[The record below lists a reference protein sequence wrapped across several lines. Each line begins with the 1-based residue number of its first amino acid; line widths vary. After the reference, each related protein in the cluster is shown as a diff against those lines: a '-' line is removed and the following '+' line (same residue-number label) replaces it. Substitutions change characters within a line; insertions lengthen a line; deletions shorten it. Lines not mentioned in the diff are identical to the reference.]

1 MRFGRNKGKMVL
13 HSRSAD
19 KDSSKQSKKHK
30 PEALNLSMS
39 SSDMRDGASSV
50 KYGELIVLGYN
61 GSLPSGNR
69 GRRRS
74 QFALFERPLAN
85 GVKPVSQNLYDSPKS
100 AQAVKS
106 TKQHSVS
113 YTLSRNQTVV
123 VEYASDSETDMF
135 QMGRSTEPVIE
146 FVVMDTVP
154 GASTAEEC
162 QVTES
167 TISRFACRIVVDREP
182 PHLAR
187 IYAAGFD
194 TRNNIFLGEKACK
207 WKTDDDSGMDG
218 LTTNGV
224 LIMRPKGGFNPEAR
238 PGVWREVSVCGK
250 VYSLREIR
258 SSPQRGKLIESE
270 NNILED
276 GTLVDLCGATLLWRS
291 ATGLLR
297 TPTQKHLEVL
307 RQEINASRPQCPVG
321 LMTLVLPSRSRGG
334 GDVDEKQPYVYLKCG
349 HVHGY
354 HSWGVRQSSKE
365 DSERTCPLC
374 REIGPYVP
382 LVMGNEASFYV
393 DSGPPSHAFYPCGHV
408 CTEKTVRFWS
418 QVPLPHG
425 THGFQATCPFCA
437 TPLAGEQGFVKLLFQ
452 QSDD

>member
-1 MRFGRNKGKMVL
+1 MPLSTEKET
-13 HSRSAD
+13 
-19 KDSSKQSKKHK
+19 SKQPKKHK
-30 PEALNLSMS
+30 PEGVNMNMS
-39 SSDMRDGASSV
+39 GSDSDSSSSV

-74 QFALFERPLAN
+74 QFALFKRMTSN
-85 GVKPVSQNLYDSPKS
+85 GVKPVSQQTYDSPKA
-100 AQAVKS
+100 AQAVTS

-123 VEYASDSETDMF
+123 VEYTSDQNTDMF
-135 QMGRSTEPVIE
+135 QIGRSTEPVID

-154 GASTAEEC
+154 GASSAEDC

-167 TISRFACRIVVDREP
+167 TISRFACRIIVDREP

-187 IYAAGFD
+187 LYAAGFD

-207 WKTDDDSGMDG
+207 WKTDDESGMDG

-224 LIMRPKGGFNPEAR
+224 LIMRPKGGFTPEAR
-238 PGVWREVSVCGK
+238 PSVWREISVCGH
-250 VYSLREIR
+250 VFSLREIR
-258 SSPQRGKLIESE
+258 SSPQKGKMIEAE

-276 GTLVDLCGATLLWRS
+276 GTLIDLCGATLLWRS

-297 TPTQKHLEVL
+297 TPTQKHLDQL
-307 RQEINASRPQCPVG
+307 RQDINASRPQCPVG
-321 LMTLVLPSRSRGG
+321 LMTLVLPSRSRGA
-334 GDVDEKQPYVYLKCG
+334 DLDEKQPYVYLKCG

-354 HSWGVRQSSKE
+354 HRWGRRDSAKEKE
-365 DSERTCPLC
+365 DLERTCPLC
-374 REIGPYVP
+374 REVGPYVP
-382 LVMGNEASFYV
+382 MVMGNEPSFYV
-393 DSGPPSHAFYPCGHV
+393 DSGPPSHAFCPCGHV
-408 CTEKTVRFWS
+408 CSEKTVRFWS

-437 TPLAGEQGFVKLLFQ
+437 TPLAGDQGFVKLIFQ
-452 QSDD
+452 QSE

>member
-1 MRFGRNKGKMVL
+1 MPL
-13 HSRSAD
+13 STE
-19 KDSSKQSKKHK
+19 KDEIKLKKHK
-30 PEALNLSMS
+30 PEALNLNMS
-39 SSDMRDGASSV
+39 LSGSHEREPSSI

-61 GSLPSGNR
+61 GCLPCGNR

-74 QFALFERPLAN
+74 LFALFKRPTSN
-85 GVKPVSQNLYDSPKS
+85 GVKPVAQHTYESPKS
-100 AQAVKS
+100 AQAVRS
-106 TKQHSVS
+106 TKQHSIS

-123 VEYASDSETDMF
+123 VEYASDPDTDMF
-135 QMGRSTEPVIE
+135 QIGRSTDPVID

-154 GASTAEEC
+154 GALTSEDC

-167 TISRFACRIVVDREP
+167 TISRFACRIVVDRDP
-182 PHLAR
+182 PYLSR

-207 WKTDDDSGMDG
+207 WKTETQGGIDS

-224 LIMRPKGGFNPEAR
+224 LIMRPKGGFTPEAR
-238 PGVWREVSVCGK
+238 PGVWREVSVCGN

-258 SSPQRGKLIESE
+258 SSAQRGKLIESE

-297 TPTQKHLEVL
+297 TPTQKHLEQL
-307 RQEINASRPQCPVG
+307 RQDINASRPQCPVG
-321 LMTLVLPSRSRGG
+321 LMTLVLPSRSSRMARGEEA
-334 GDVDEKQPYVYLKCG
+334 DDKQPYVYLKCG

-354 HSWGVRQSSKE
+354 HGWVGKQSSNDKE
-365 DSERTCPLC
+365 DLNRTCPLC
-374 REIGPYVP
+374 REVGPYIPV
-382 LVMGNEASFYV
+382 VMGNEPSFYV
-393 DSGPPSHAFYPCGHV
+393 DSGPPTHAFCPCGHV
-408 CTEKTVRFWS
+408 ASEKTARFWS

-437 TPLAGEQGFVKLLFQ
+437 TPLAGEQGYVKLIFQ
-452 QSDD
+452 QSE